1 MNGKTKVKIPPN
13 SKILADFNNLSETK
27 RKEFV
32 EVMFELTSKDVTES
46 KNLGF
51 VTFADILG
59 WKGIWRDKD
68 RKPLSEI
75 LKIKKDLEEFIQKT
89 YKEHLIQC
97 FQLVTGEKLVEKNM
111 ADSVSKLKEGIIEEF
126 YVLNKSRIESE
137 QFFSTFEID
146 FTLDLISD
154 TFVITSRPKSI
165 KYHMEIVDEALAFH
179 LKIARQLVIECL
191 KTKLLIRGATSY
203 GEFQKQESVFIGP
216 AIDESAS
223 WHEQGEEIG
232 IFLTPSAYMNFLDF
246 RKKGLVELRSPKLKK
261 NTFETLFI
269 NWREEANRFKSICK
283 NESPLIPEIAPKYL
297 NTLTYLESEINE

>member
-1 MNGKTKVKIPPN
+1 MNEKLKVKIPPN
-13 SKILADFNNLSETK
+13 SKFLADFNNLSESK
-27 RKEFV
+27 RKELV
-32 EVMFELTSKDVTES
+32 EAMFELASKDVTES

-51 VTFADILG
+51 VTFSDILG

-68 RKPLSEI
+68 RNPLRDI
-75 LKIKKDLEEFIQKT
+75 LKIKRDLEEFIQKT

-97 FQLVTGEKLVEKNM
+97 FQLVTGEKLVEKSM
-111 ADSVSKLKEGIIEEF
+111 ADSVSKLKEVIIEEF
-126 YVLNKSRIESE
+126 TVLNKSRIESE
-137 QFFSTFEID
+137 QFFSKFEID

-165 KYHMEIVDEALAFH
+165 RYHMVMVDEALTFH

-191 KTKLLIRGATSY
+191 KARLLIRGATSY
-203 GEFQKQESVFIGP
+203 GDFQKQESVFIGP

-232 IFLTPSAYMNFLDF
+232 IFLTPSAYMNFLNF
-246 RKKGLVELRSPKLKK
+246 RRKGLVELRTPKLKK

-269 NWREEANRFKSICK
+269 NWREEEARFQSICK
-283 NESPLIPEIAPKYL
+283 SESPLIPEIASKYL
-297 NTLTYLESEINE
+297 NTLNYLNSKINE